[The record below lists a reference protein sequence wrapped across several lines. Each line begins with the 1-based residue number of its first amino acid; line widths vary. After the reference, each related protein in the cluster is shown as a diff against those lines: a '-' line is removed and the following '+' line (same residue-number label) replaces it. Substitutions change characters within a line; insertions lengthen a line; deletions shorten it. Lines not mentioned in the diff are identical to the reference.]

1 MVRQLCHRVERG
13 EQPAALRA
21 IARIC
26 TRRERRPCG
35 SPVRHRARVLAI
47 DDVRR
52 DCEDGGRRLG
62 VAVGVTCLDLR
73 EEGFEHPLCDLVR
86 TVVVVAIAR
95 EVALDLVVH
104 DDAVVVDG
112 LYLRVLDRRE
122 RVDDMGEA
130 RNARRER
137 AAHIRVDE
145 RHLRRLVVVFVVH
158 VLDDVQR
165 IHVDMREPVH
175 HALIL
180 HDDVVVLEVLRTDRT
195 VGRADLHA
203 RHFVHAAVDRV
214 EQAFCEVRA
223 CAEELHLLARLCR
236 RYAAADG
243 VVIAPLRLHHIVIL
257 VLNRARTDGDPR
269 RVVLELLRQFRG
281 VEDGEVR
288 LGGGAHV
295 LERVEET
302 EIVLRDHVA
311 AVHADARHLERRPD
325 RVARKELIIGG
336 DAREFHHAEFQHDVV
351 DELLRLRLGERAAR
365 EVALDIDIEEGRDAP
380 DAHRCAVLRLDR
392 CEIGEVE
399 PLHRLTCVFCGL

>member
-1 MVRQLCHRVERG
+1 M
-13 EQPAALRA
+13 
-21 IARIC
+21 
-26 TRRERRPCG
+26 
-35 SPVRHRARVLAI
+35 
-47 DDVRR
+47 
-52 DCEDGGRRLG
+52 
-62 VAVGVTCLDLR
+62 TCLNFR
-73 EEGFEHPLCDLVR
+73 KEGLEHPLCNLVR
-86 TVVVVAIAR
+86 AVVVVAVAR

-112 LYLRVLDRRE
+112 LYLCVLDRRE

-130 RNARRER
+130 RYTRRKR

-145 RHLRRLVVVFVVH
+145 RHLRRLVVVFIVH
-158 VLDDVQR
+158 VLDDIQR

-180 HDDVVVLEVLRTDRT
+180 HDDVVILEVLRTDRT

-243 VVIAPLRLHHIVIL
+243 VVVAPRGLHHVVVL
-257 VLNRARTDGDPR
+257 VLDRARADGDAR
-269 RVVLELLRQFRG
+269 RIVLERLGQARG

-288 LGGGAHV
+288 LGGGPHV
-295 LERVEET
+295 LERMEEAVV
-302 EIVLRDHVA
+302 VLRDHVP
-311 AVHADARHLERRPD
+311 AVHADARHFERRPD
-325 RVARKELIIGG
+325 RVARKELIIRG
-336 DAREFHHAEFQHDVV
+336 DAREFHHAEFQHNVV

-365 EVALDIDIEEGRDAP
+365 EVTLDIDVEESRDAA
-380 DAHRCAVLRLDR
+380 DAHRCTVLGLDR
-392 CEIGEVE
+392 REVGKVK
-399 PLHRLTCVFCGL
+399 PLHRLTCVLRGL